1 MIERNDP
8 EAPAAPGSTPEKEE
22 RDAFAYEG
30 SKVPWL
36 VVLVW
41 MAFFAWGLY
50 YLVRWIP
57 DSWQEWF
64 SR

>member
-8 EAPAAPGSTPEKEE
+8 PEKEE
-22 RDAFAYEG
+22 RDTFAYEG

-36 VVLVW
+36 VIIAW
-41 MAFFAWGLY
+41 IGFFAWGLY

-57 DSWQEWF
+57 ESWQEWF